1 MDSWKLVLMTGLV
14 ALGGVG
20 VGATVFGSQPAQA
33 QRPQFR
39 ECFVARQESLDTN
52 GESRSSDRIAA
63 TSWPSREAGRR
74 WGAVATPRAA
84 TWGRSSSVAE
94 G

>member
-52 GESRSSDRIAA
+52 GESQVQRPDRGHLVAIPRGWTPVGGGGYVASSHM
-63 TSWPSREAGRR
+63 G
-74 WGAVATPRAA
+74 
-84 TWGRSSSVAE
+84 SVVLCR
-94 G
+94 